1 MNTVRGPTISSTNR
15 RSLRK
20 TRFNAQAFLDSA
32 GVNKK
37 IVQFRVREIM
47 FRQGDPSD
55 QIFYIQEGGVKLSV
69 LNKLGKE
76 AVIAV
81 LGRGEFFGEG
91 CLLGLPLR
99 MATATAI
106 THCTVL
112 AIKKDEMIRE
122 LHAEQALADRFLSY
136 LLSRSIR
143 LEEDLVDQLFNS
155 AEKRLARTLLL
166 LARYGEQDQP
176 QKLIAKVSQ
185 GTLAE
190 IIGTTRSRVNVFMN
204 KFKRLGFIQYE
215 GGLHINPSLL
225 NVVLHE

>member
-1 MNTVRGPTISSTNR
+1 MKLARGPTIRKPRRKST
-15 RSLRK
+15 
-20 TRFNAQAFLDSA
+20 FNAQAFLDSA
-32 GVNKK
+32 GVDKK
-37 IVQFRVREIM
+37 IVEFGVREVI

-55 QIFYIQEGGVKLSV
+55 HIFYIQKGGVKLSV

-76 AVIAV
+76 AVIAI
-81 LGRGEFFGEG
+81 LRPTQFFGEG
-91 CLLGLPLR
+91 CLLGLPVR
-99 MATATAI
+99 MATATAV
-106 THCTVL
+106 TRCTVL
-112 AIKKDEMIRE
+112 DIKKEEMVRE
-122 LHAEQALADRFLSY
+122 LHAERALADRFLSY

-204 KFKRLGFIQYE
+204 KFKRLGFIQYD

-225 NVVLHE
+225 NVVLHD

>member
-1 MNTVRGPTISSTNR
+1 MNTVRGPTIRKSQ
-15 RSLRK
+15 RK

-32 GVNKK
+32 GVDKK
-37 IVQFRVREIM
+37 IVEFGVREVI

-55 QIFYIQEGGVKLSV
+55 HIFYIQKGGVKLSV

-76 AVIAV
+76 AVIAI
-81 LGRGEFFGEG
+81 LGPTQFFGEG

-99 MATATAI
+99 VATATAV
-106 THCTVL
+106 TRCTVL
-112 AIKKDEMIRE
+112 DIKKQEMLRE

-204 KFKRLGFIQYE
+204 KFKRLGFIQYD
-215 GGLHINPSLL
+215 GGLHVNPSLL
-225 NVVLHE
+225 NVVLHD

>member
-1 MNTVRGPTISSTNR
+1 MNQVRGPTIRKSR
-15 RSLRK
+15 RKSA
-20 TRFNAQAFLDSA
+20 FDAQAFLDSA
-32 GVNKK
+32 GVDKK
-37 IVQFRVREIM
+37 IVEYHVRETM
-47 FRQGDPSD
+47 FRQGDLAD
-55 QIFYIQEGGVKLSV
+55 QVFYIQKGGVKLSV
-69 LNKLGKE
+69 LNHLGRE

-91 CLLGLPLR
+91 SLLGLPLR

-136 LLSRSIR
+136 LLSRTIR
-143 LEEDLVDQLFNS
+143 LEEDLVDHLFNS

-185 GTLAE
+185 EMLAE
-190 IIGTTRSRVNVFMN
+190 MIGTTRSRVNVFMN
-204 KFKRLGFIQYE
+204 KFKRLGFIQYD

-225 NVVLHE
+225 DVVLHD

>member
-1 MNTVRGPTISSTNR
+1 MNTVRGPTVKKSQ
-15 RSLRK
+15 RK

-32 GVNKK
+32 GVDKK
-37 IVQFRVREIM
+37 IVAFRVREIM

-55 QIFYIQEGGVKLSV
+55 QIFYIQKGGVKLSV
-69 LNKLGKE
+69 LNNLGRE

-91 CLLGLPLR
+91 CLLGLPFR
-99 MATATAI
+99 MATASAI

-204 KFKRLGFIQYE
+204 KFKRLGFIQYD

-225 NVVLHE
+225 SVVLHD